1 MKKLTLIF
9 IAISFFQMSYAQE
22 EKQSNWQIDGY
33 VAGMNS
39 VMFTDP
45 HDWWQ
50 NDFLLHNR
58 LNFNWATESNWRFQL
73 AVRNRLMTGDWV
85 SSYPSYDQLI
95 KFDGG
100 LVDLSRNIVNEKSVL
115 LNTMVDRMW
124 LEYQKG
130 NWNLRIGRQ
139 RINWA
144 KTFAWNPNDIFNT
157 YSYFD
162 FDYEEKPGSD
172 AVLVQY
178 WLNYASDIQ
187 LAAKVDKDNN
197 LTTALKAAVNWKTY
211 DFQVLAG
218 MLSQTDWVL
227 GFGWAGALWQIDFRG
242 EISYFFPI
250 DNTTLS
256 QEMYLATT
264 GLSYS
269 FQNTLMLQ
277 LEGYYSSNN
286 NAQTNLNN
294 YLLEP
299 ISAKNMGLSRVSVLL
314 AANYQLTPLWT
325 AALSGMYFPED
336 KGFYFGPTF
345 SFSMANNAQVSLVGQ
360 HFKLSDNHNGAKQQ
374 MTMAF
379 LRIKYSF

>member
-58 LNFNWATESNWRFQL
+58 LNFNWATESNWRFQF